1 MTSLSLTGK
10 WQFRQAGTDEW
21 LPAWVPG
28 SVHTDLLALGR
39 IPDPFVAD
47 NELRVQWIAECDWE
61 YRLAFPVAPD
71 RSAERPWRSLLA
83 EGRVFLV
90 CDGLTMVPSLSTGS

>member
-10 WQFRQAGTDEW
+10 WQFRRAGTDEC
-21 LPAWVPG
+21 LPARVPG

-47 NELRVQWIAECDWE
+47 NELRVQ
-61 YRLAFPVAPD
+61 
-71 RSAERPWRSLLA
+71 
-83 EGRVFLV
+83 
-90 CDGLTMVPSLSTGS
+90 